1 MVKYAPSSCH
11 DEGKTSDDAG
21 HVGGVIGRLQTGCDG
36 KIGDL
41 RLLAGANLDKSTTPE
56 RQPVRYARQQT
67 PPAVQPGLATIKRQ
81 TRIEPRHLTR
91 QTVNLSLRNIRRVAQ
106 DQIESVSARMRI
118 ARIRIGKIPFNK
130 TGARAKA
137 KMRGICG
144 GYPDSAGAYIDPD
157 SAGLWK
163 FRQAGEK
170 KRAGPG
176 AKIKKAQRLISTL
189 ANPCQRSGDNG
200 FGIGARVQR
209 LG

>member
-1 MVKYAPSSCH
+1 
-11 DEGKTSDDAG
+11 
-21 HVGGVIGRLQTGCDG
+21 
-36 KIGDL
+36 
-41 RLLAGANLDKSTTPE
+41 
-56 RQPVRYARQQT
+56 
-67 PPAVQPGLATIKRQ
+67 
-81 TRIEPRHLTR
+81 
-91 QTVNLSLRNIRRVAQ
+91 
-106 DQIESVSARMRI
+106 MRI

-137 KMRGICG
+137 KMRGIG
-144 GYPDSAGAYIDPD
+144 GGCPDSACAYIDPD